1 MIAAIVAGAVAGWAV
16 AIPIGAIGTLLI
28 SLSSRVSLRVGAAAA
43 LGVATTDGAYALLA
57 TLGGAA
63 VAAAIVPAAPVLR
76 WVAVVILIVIAAR
89 TAWTATRHFRE
100 KTVPP
105 PGAPLSTPLR
115 AYASFVG
122 LTAVNPTTVLT
133 FAALVI
139 GHSAALASVAEQ
151 VAFALAAFVA
161 SAAWQLLLAGGG
173 AVAGRFLGTPSGRL
187 ASAYVSSVVIVALA
201 AKTVLG

>member
-16 AIPIGAIGTLLI
+16 AIPIGAIGMLLI

-63 VAAAIVPAAPVLR
+63 LAAAIAPTAPVLR
-76 WVAVVILIVIAAR
+76 WVGVVVLVAIAAR
-89 TAWTATRHFRE
+89 TAWTATRHYRE
-100 KTVPP
+100 KTTPP
-105 PGAPLSTPLR
+105 PGAALSTPVR
-115 AYASFVG
+115 AYASFIG

-139 GHSAALASVAEQ
+139 AGSTVLRSVTEQ
-151 VAFALAAFVA
+151 VVFAVAAFVA
-161 SAAWQLLLAGGG
+161 SAVWQLLLAGGG
-173 AVAGRFLGTPSGRL
+173 AMAGRFLGTPTGRL
-187 ASAYVSSVVIVALA
+187 ASAYVSSLVIIALA
-201 AKTVLG
+201 IHTIL